1 MLFNEIYPPIFGKG
15 KKMEPFERSTLQV
28 MSILVRDEGKDK
40 RNSFSYTSKTHSTLG
55 EKKFIPL
62 YVEDLHFLIKREGW
76 LVTYIYEHYTFE
88 QSKYKKDFVVMN
100 QQSRQAAT
108 SPVEKDFFKLLNN
121 SNFGID
127 CCHNIHKRI
136 LEPIYDNLGEIFY
149 I

>member
-1 MLFNEIYPPIFGKG
+1 M
-15 KKMEPFERSTLQV
+15 
-28 MSILVRDEGKDK
+28 
-40 RNSFSYTSKTHSTLG
+40 
-55 EKKFIPL
+55 
-62 YVEDLHFLIKREGW
+62 EDLHFLIKREGW
-76 LVTYIYEHYTFE
+76 FVTYIYEHYTFE

-127 CCHNIHKRI
+127 SCNNIHKCI
-136 LEPIYDNLGEIFY
+136 LEPIYDDLGENFY